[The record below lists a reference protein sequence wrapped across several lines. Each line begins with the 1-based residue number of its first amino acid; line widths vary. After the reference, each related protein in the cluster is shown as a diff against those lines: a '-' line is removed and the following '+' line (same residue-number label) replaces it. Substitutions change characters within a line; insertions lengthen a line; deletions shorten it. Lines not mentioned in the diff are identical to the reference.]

1 MELFHT
7 DTNYSTLILGC
18 SRLTRSPMLRSAMRA

>member
-7 DTNYSTLILGC
+7 DTHYSRC
-18 SRLTRSPMLRSAMRA
+18 SRWTRSPMLRSACA